1 VRSPAVEALGGGGR
15 PMMGGGEEVRRGGG
29 GTALTTGGERV
40 GPVDR
45 GGGRSH
51 IMPEEGGATSQ
62 GGR

>member
-1 VRSPAVEALGGGGR
+1 
-15 PMMGGGEEVRRGGG
+15 MMGGGEEVRRGGG

-51 IMPEEGGATSQ
+51 ITPEEGGATSQ